1 MGTDVGQSTA
11 EVRAR
16 RRVEA
21 RVGSAVHWAVYL
33 AVNAGLVLAA
43 GGLTGSWWR
52 LAGWGLGLAVHTG
65 DVPVEVGR
73 LEQRLIEREPARERV
88 R

>member
-1 MGTDVGQSTA
+1 MNAGEKQSTA

-21 RVGSAVHWAVYL
+21 KVGLAVHWAVYL
-33 AVNAGLVLAA
+33 VVNAGLVLAA
-43 GGLTGSWWR
+43 GGFTGSWWR

-65 DVPVEVGR
+65 YVLVEIGG
-73 LEQRLIEREPARERV
+73 LKQRLVERELARERV